1 MSTYSVKAYGKVAVE
16 SSVATADPHQ
26 LVLMLFDGALDAI
39 RQAQSHMV
47 AGRIA
52 EKGAAL
58 GKALRIVEEGLKA
71 SLDGAA
77 GGELAARLRSLYD
90 YSVMKLLQGN
100 LRNDGEALRNVAKLL
115 GELRDAWSQ
124 IRTPTAVAAARAVHG
139 EAALRA
145 FTTAA

>member
-1 MSTYSVKAYGKVAVE
+1 MTE
-16 SSVATADPHQ
+16 
-26 LVLMLFDGALDAI
+26 
-39 RQAQSHMV
+39 
-47 AGRIA
+47 GRIA

-90 YSVMKLLQGN
+90 FSVMKLLQGN
-100 LRNDGEALRNVAKLL
+100 LRNDGEALRIVAKLL

-124 IRTPTAVAAARAVHG
+124 IRTPTAVAAARSVHG

-145 FTTAA
+145 FATAA